1 MENYEEKDAQRSA
14 HLSAMWA
21 HSADLVI
28 SAMRA
33 LREVFADDEKVILAT
48 EALET
53 EGIMKFLRVVLVI
66 DEPLAKE
73 VARIVDNDNEI
84 TMSDA
89 LHAGVMNMMFGETGE
104 QD

>member
-1 MENYEEKDAQRSA
+1 MDNYEGKDAEKCAQ
-14 HLSAMWA
+14 LSAMWA

-33 LREVFADDEKVILAT
+33 LREVFADDERVVMAT
-48 EALET
+48 EALEG
-53 EGIMKFLRVVLVI
+53 EGIMKFIRVVLTI
-66 DEPLAKE
+66 DEPLAME
-73 VARIVDNDNEI
+73 VLRIVN
-84 TMSDA
+84 SDPALPMTEA